1 VEGTAAHRESAW
13 ARTCSALGPTL
24 AFLVTGAI
32 VAIVLGFLLLPIVA
46 LVTYQPVGALL
57 HEFNSQVTGEAI
69 GVSLKT
75 NLIAMGLTL
84 LIGTPFA
91 YSIARHRFPG
101 RSLVITLVEVPLVL
115 PPAVA
120 GIALLVAYGRLGLLG
135 HQLSVLGI
143 DLGFTQAA
151 VVMAIVLVA
160 SPFYLRGAIG
170 AFEAVDPTLVDV
182 AGTLGAGPLRRMLRV
197 ALPLARA
204 GLGASAALCFARG
217 IGEFGAT
224 ILFAG
229 SFQGTT
235 QTLPLAVYSLF
246 DANLGQAIAVG
257 VLLLIVSAAILLTA
271 KLMGSWTGS
280 ISTSLSRGGRSTSA
294 QSSA

>member
-1 VEGTAAHRESAW
+1 MTAVVIAVVMA
-13 ARTCSALGPTL
+13 
-24 AFLVTGAI
+24 
-32 VAIVLGFLLLPIVA
+32 FLLLPIVA
-46 LVTYQPVGALL
+46 LVVYQPVGQLL
-57 HEFNSQVTGEAI
+57 HEFNSQVSTDAI
-69 GVSLKT
+69 KVSLKT

-84 LIGTPFA
+84 ALGTPFA
-91 YSIARHRFPG
+91 YAIGRHRFPG
-101 RSLVITLVEVPLVL
+101 RSVVITLVELPLVM

-120 GIALLVAYGRLGLLG
+120 GIGLLVAYGRLGLLG
-135 HQLSVLGI
+135 HQLTALGI
-143 DLGFTQAA
+143 GLGFTQAA
-151 VVMAIVLVA
+151 VVMAIILVA

-170 AFEAVDPTLVDV
+170 AFEAIDPTLLDV

-197 ALPLARA
+197 ALPLAKA

-229 SFQGTT
+229 SFQGST
-235 QTLPLAVYSLF
+235 QTLPLAVYALF

-271 KLMGSWTGS
+271 KLLGSWTVS
-280 ISTSLSRGGRSTSA
+280 ISTSLSRGGRSISA
-294 QSSA
+294 PRSA